1 MFEMNRAIEVKR
13 GSIYVPVEIYDTY
26 FAGLEAVIVLI
37 RDDKLMILPVRQ
49 MAAGGCLLKVR
60 NARGDRV
67 ATAPDVFEAHGLA
80 EFSIANLEVRWS
92 AEDGALVADLPSPP

>member
-1 MFEMNRAIEVKR
+1 MSRSIEVRR
-13 GSIYVPVEIYDTY
+13 GSIYVPCEIYATY

-37 RDDKLMILPVRQ
+37 REDKLMILPVRQ

-67 ATAPDVFEAHGLA
+67 ATAPDVFEAHGMA
-80 EFSIANLEVRWS
+80 EFSIADLEVRWS
-92 AEDGALVADLPSPP
+92 AEDGALIANLPPPP